1 MGVHRSTDQLI
12 HEIQLLP
19 VEERAKVV
27 DLVLKSLNHTVA
39 EVDRYWADLS
49 LRRLEEINS
58 GKVMPISGEKVF
70 EEIWDR
76 FR

>member
-1 MGVHRSTDQLI
+1 MLPLRSTDQLI
-12 HEIQLLP
+12 QEIQLLP
-19 VEERAKVV
+19 VEERVRVA
-27 DLVLKSLNHTVA
+27 DLVLKSLNHT
-39 EVDRYWADLS
+39 EVEIDRYWADLS

-58 GKVMPISGEKVF
+58 GKVEPISVEKVF

>member
-19 VEERAKVV
+19 VEELAKVV

-39 EVDRYWADLS
+39 EVDRCWADLS
-49 LRRLEEINS
+49 FRRLEEINS
-58 GKVMPISGEKVF
+58 DKVIPISGEKVF
-70 EEIWDR
+70 EEIWVR

>member
-1 MGVHRSTDQLI
+1 MGVQRPTDQLMQ
-12 HEIQLLP
+12 EIQLLP
-19 VEERAKVV
+19 VEERAR
-27 DLVLKSLNHTVA
+27 VA

-49 LRRLEEINS
+49 FRRLEEINS